1 MAEQNTDFNDVWSRF
16 GAEAVRAEVLPALK
30 RHRAKQQPAA
40 PTAPPAEAQPVS
52 GGEVVSLN
60 PPVAETVPAAEAQ
73 PVAGEEPVMVLPP
86 TRDPYFEERFILT
99 EKGQKKSCTY
109 NYDLV
114 FSNHQEWQG
123 LVGFCAFTYRIFKL
137 RVPPWHGAE
146 TGEWTDADTINA
158 KLWLGEA
165 YELTPNN
172 ADVYD
177 AIVVNAKRNTFHP
190 VRDYLNNLSWDGVD
204 RLDTWM
210 LDCLDAIGNLEYL
223 ALVSRRFMIGA
234 VARVMRPP
242 VKMDNVLIL
251 EGAQGIGK
259 STAVRHLFNGWSS
272 ESAIDLSN
280 KDAFQQIQGVWGVEL
295 AELDSFNKAET
306 TTAKNFFSV
315 LEDRFRPPYGRVPE
329 SVPRQCVFVGTTN
342 QDEYLKDYS
351 GNRRYWPVMCREV
364 DVSLLSAMRDQLWAE
379 AVQRFRDGERW
390 WIEGPAEVELFAETQ
405 ESRLLSDPW
414 EDAIS
419 QWVNLPENSFTDF
432 FTSHELLIGAMNL
445 DSGHIQRAHQNRI
458 APIMKHLG
466 WTGTRKR
473 VKEGRAVRQVR
484 GYARPLEQRHKDS
497 IDAL

>member
-1 MAEQNTDFNDVWSRF
+1 MANQSTDFNDVWAKF
-16 GAEAVRAEVLPALK
+16 GAAAVRGEVLPVLG
-30 RHRAKQQPAA
+30 RHQVQPVIEQ
-40 PTAPPAEAQPVS
+40 PTAES
-52 GGEVVSLN
+52 
-60 PPVAETVPAAEAQ
+60 VPLDEAQ
-73 PVAGEEPVMVLPP
+73 PVAGDEVEEPVLVVPP
-86 TRDPYFEERFILT
+86 KRDPHFEERFILT

-114 FSNHQEWQG
+114 FGNHPEWQG

-137 RVPPWHGAE
+137 KAAPWHGAE

-158 KLWLGEA
+158 KLWLGEH
-165 YELTPNN
+165 YEFIPNN
-172 ADVYD
+172 TDIYD
-177 AIVVNAKRNTFHP
+177 AIVVTAKRNAFHP
-190 VRDYLNNLSWDGVD
+190 VRDYLNSLEWDGES
-204 RLDTWM
+204 RLDHWM
-210 LDCLDAIGNLEYL
+210 LDCLDAVGNLEYL
-223 ALVSRRFMIGA
+223 ATVGRRFLIGA
-234 VARVMRPP
+234 VARVMKPP

-251 EGAQGIGK
+251 EGPQGIGK
-259 STAVRHLFNGWSS
+259 STAVRQLFNGWSS

-280 KDAFQQIQGVWGVEL
+280 KDAYQQIQGVWGVEL
-295 AELDSFNKAET
+295 AELDSFNKAES

-351 GNRRYWPVMCREV
+351 GNRRYWPVMCRKV
-364 DVSLLSAMRDQLWAE
+364 RMALLIARRDQLWAE
-379 AVQRFRDGERW
+379 AVHRWRANEHW
-390 WIEGPAEVELFAETQ
+390 WIEGREEVDLFSEVQ

-419 QWVNLPENSFTDF
+419 QWLNMPENSFTNF
-432 FTSHELLIGAMNL
+432 YTSHEIITGGLKM

-473 VKEGRAVRQVR
+473 IKEGKATRQVR
-484 GYARPLEQRHKDS
+484 GYNRPRDQRQPKES
-497 IDAL
+497 INDF